1 MLLAAAGDD
10 ERQLIGNTQFCL
22 AECRWA
28 ARHESVL
35 HLDDLLLRRTRLGSL
50 LEKGGEA
57 VFPALESICREELNW
72 DTARWQAEVAR
83 YREIWRK
90 HYYLPTD

>member
-1 MLLAAAGDD
+1 MADAG
-10 ERQLIGNTQFCL
+10 ERQLIGDTQFCL

-28 ARHESVL
+28 ARHEAVV

-50 LEKGGEA
+50 LENGGEA
-57 VFPALESICREELNW
+57 LFPALQGICATELNW
-72 DTARWQAEVAR
+72 DDDRWQAEAVR

-90 HYYLPTD
+90 HYYLPTT